1 MRFDACLVFISPIP
15 RSHLHTSKDPLR
27 SFSNTILLVVSYVEL
42 KTWMSQYY
50 ISPTNNIRLYLLDVV
65 LWNPEW
71 SRSRW
76 LWSRIKQKLKLLA
89 LKKIMTNT
97 LSLRAKLSDICQLS
111 ASTPDNSRFTWTR
124 VSKVCQ
130 QYKSYRDV
138 SDLRLSKRFS
148 TFSSKH
154 DRFNVY
160 P

>member
-27 SFSNTILLVVSYVEL
+27 SFSNTILLVVSYVAL
-42 KTWMSQYY
+42 KTWMSLYY
-50 ISPTNNIRLYLLDVV
+50 ISPTNNKRLYLLDVV
-65 LWNPEW
+65 FVK
-71 SRSRW
+71 SGMIKVS

-97 LSLRAKLSDICQLS
+97 LSLRAQRSDICQLS